1 MATDYKNTLNL
12 PRTDFPMKADLVA
25 REPERLKK
33 WQAAGLYTKI
43 QAARANADKFVL
55 HDGPPFA
62 NGDVH
67 IGTALNK
74 ILKTSSSNTKPSG
87 VSARP
92 TCRVGIATACPL
104 NSKSPRKCAKVVAR
118 ASRREFDPATIRK
131 ACEATPANIL
141 ISSASNSNASASLA
155 IGIIRI

>member
-12 PRTDFPMKADLVA
+12 PRTGFPMKADLVA

-33 WQAAGLYTKI
+33 WQETGLYTKI
-43 QAARANADKFVL
+43 QAARANAEKFVL

-74 ILKTSSSNTKPSG
+74 ILKDIIIKYKTLRGRWRQRAAPCERCEGQERSTKSLFPP
-87 VSARP
+87 V
-92 TCRVGIATACPL
+92 
-104 NSKSPRKCAKVVAR
+104 PRRQIHLPQLV
-118 ASRREFDPATIRK
+118 
-131 ACEATPANIL
+131 
-141 ISSASNSNASASLA
+141 LA
-155 IGIIRI
+155 IQMKLDL